1 MLRHCRDFSFTAHH
15 SHFTARSRPALPCK
29 VLPRKVLPCPALQ
42 CTDIAANHHWL
53 AQVGVQPATAHAVT
67 GYCRAPKTAP
77 EAQSAAVTFLP
88 FTLSPDDTALSH
100 GPILQLYAVSTC
112 PLLCNINPCC
122 LLLSTC
128 LN

>member
-1 MLRHCRDFSFTAHH
+1 MLWHCRDFSFTAHH
-15 SHFTARSRPALPCK
+15 SHFTARSRPAPQGRAM
-29 VLPRKVLPCPALQ
+29 PRKVLPCPAMHLHRGP
-42 CTDIAANHHWL
+42 HHWL
-53 AQVGVQPATAHAVT
+53 AQVGGQPATAQAIT

-77 EAQSAAVTFLP
+77 EAQSAALIFLF
-88 FTLSPDDTALSH
+88 FTLSPDDTALAH

-128 LN
+128 LT